1 MIIQDIKNKIKAK
14 LDTLVV
20 AGTLK
25 EIQMDDF
32 KVGIF
37 DREFASFPV
46 AILTSPSVIGE
57 VFMNTMNE
65 RTHTFN
71 IVIIQKA
78 ENITT
83 ANDIENLMETI
94 MNAFDNDPLLDGKSD
109 AGMLPA
115 VSSPEPVVSGSKSY
129 VVFVVTMKAKA
140 IKDLTFSY

>member
-14 LDTLVV
+14 LDAMVV
-20 AGTLK
+20 SGIIG
-25 EIQMDDF
+25 EVQMDDF

-37 DREFASFPV
+37 DREFAKFPAAV
-46 AILTSPSVIGE
+46 LTSPAVEGA

-71 IVIIQKA
+71 IVILQKA
-78 ENITT
+78 ENI
-83 ANDIENLMETI
+83 ASAMDIENLMENI

-115 VSSPEPVVSGSKSY
+115 VSSPEPVVSGSRSY
-129 VVFVVTMKAKA
+129 IAFAVTMKAKA